1 MGVNNNAQMFDRSYS
16 KSYRHNDFVAT
27 TDLFEVNLALR
38 IKRSKAYYA
47 LVERMARIQ
56 KAIYLSF
63 MVLFLACVA
72 AHAYFNIFKFLGLEL
87 DSNLSITLM
96 LITALPIALIAGLIS
111 IILVGYVQKYNNIGK
126 AAARNNLLDVIS
138 QNNEMLT
145 AFYNEFLR
153 EQQVLYGL
161 GFDVGVDVKPL
172 DLEIKPS
179 SAHKV
184 FDNNGL
190 TMVSTVS
197 DGTKVAELSVDLEFG
212 AYYSVLKAV
221 KYTVKK

>member
-1 MGVNNNAQMFDRSYS
+1 MGVNNNAQMFDGSYS
-16 KSYRHNDFVAT
+16 KSYRRNDFVAT

-47 LVERMARIQ
+47 LVERSARIQ
-56 KAIYLSF
+56 KTIYSSF
-63 MVLFLACVA
+63 AVLFLAGVA
-72 AHAYFNIFKFLGLEL
+72 AHTYFNIFKFLGLDI

-96 LITALPIALIAGLIS
+96 LITALPIALIASLIS

-126 AAARNNLLDVIS
+126 AAARSNLLEVIS

-197 DGTKVAELSVDLEFG
+197 DGAKVAELSIDLEFDV
-212 AYYSVLKAV
+212 YYSVLKAV